1 MKTLAL
7 MVLSMICTSSYA
19 QKLPNVQQ
27 VSLRAPA
34 NVKVDGKAT
43 EWGDKLQAYNPP
55 TELFYTV
62 ANDDSNLYLVVQAD
76 KPRIIEKIIA
86 VGITFTINKNGIKDN
101 KAADNVS
108 VTFPLLDVATGYTII
123 KAAGIKTDNVPNNQ
137 LRASRVLPTPQE
149 ADSLKTVANKVLK
162 NVSRA
167 IKVTGFTGLP
177 DTLSIYNEH
186 NILTGLDYD
195 KGGTYTYELQAPLK
209 LLGISAKQAKAIRYN
224 IKLRSRLEDKKPG
237 TLIVSKWDKDGNT
250 INPNQDLDATTD
262 FWGEYTLAK

>member
-1 MKTLAL
+1 MKTFI
-7 MVLSMICTSSYA
+7 MIFLLTTCISAYA
-19 QKLPNVQQ
+19 QKLPNTQQ

-34 NVKVDGKAT
+34 NVKIDGKAT
-43 EWGDKLQAYNPP
+43 EWGEKLQAYNPP

-86 VGITFTINKNGIKDN
+86 VGITFTVNKNGIKDT

-108 VTFPLLDVATGYTII
+108 VTFPLLDVATGYSII
-123 KAAGIKTDNVPNNQ
+123 RAAGIKTDNIPNNQ
-137 LRASRVLPTPQE
+137 LKASKITPTRHE
-149 ADSLKTVANKVLK
+149 ADSLKTIANKLLK
-162 NVSRA
+162 NASKA
-167 IKVTGFTGLP
+167 IKLTGLTGLP
-177 DTLSIYNEH
+177 DTASIYNEH
-186 NILTGLDYD
+186 NMLTGVDYN
-195 KGGTYTYELQAPLK
+195 KSGTYTYELQVPLK
-209 LLGISAKQAKAIRYN
+209 LLEISTKQAKSFSYN